1 MIDLAANNGSLIKTK
16 ALNKNAMM
24 IVTLTITMAFAYYTT
39 MPLIALT
46 WA

>member
-1 MIDLAANNGSLIKTK
+1 MEAWAASNGSVGKPK
-16 ALNKNAMM
+16 ALNKNAMV